1 VLQLMLIVGV
11 VGTSLLT
18 FPAWV
23 GAGLPGMLLGWVL
36 LLDAGAAVVEG
47 EAAA

>member
-1 VLQLMLIVGV
+1 MLIVGV

-36 LLDAGAAVVEG
+36 LLLDAGAGVVEG